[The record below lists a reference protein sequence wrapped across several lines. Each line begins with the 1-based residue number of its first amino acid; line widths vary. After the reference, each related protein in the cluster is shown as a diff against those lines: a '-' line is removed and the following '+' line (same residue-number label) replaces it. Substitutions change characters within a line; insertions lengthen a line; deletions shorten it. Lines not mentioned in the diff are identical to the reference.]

1 MSGDEIFA
9 LIVCVV
15 IGFIG
20 WMGWMGGLF
29 FHKPLV
35 PKKGTQAVA
44 LIAPLFAAALMLFV
58 LLKWSSH
65 DVRSNIVYICFY
77 LVMWFG
83 WLGASQLLLPYFGL
97 SVRDDLFERQNPAAA
112 VAIAGALI
120 GFTLAFA
127 GGNIG
132 DGPGWWVVVFSSGLA
147 TGTLVLLWVFGNM
160 ISRVAEAITID
171 RDVAAG
177 WRAFGFFIGGG
188 LIVGRAAAGNWQS
201 AGATAS
207 DFVSKGWPVLIV
219 WVMTVVLDVAFRPSP
234 ANPIRPTMVGGLF
247 PALLLVALGLIAAI
261 MQGAW

>member
-1 MSGDEIFA
+1 
-9 LIVCVV
+9 L
-15 IGFIG
+15 
-20 WMGWMGGLF
+20 L

-35 PKKGTQAVA
+35 HKKATQSVA
-44 LIAPLFAAALMLFV
+44 LIAPLCAAVVMFFV

-65 DVRSNIVYICFY
+65 DVQSNLLYILFY
-77 LVMWFG
+77 FAMWFG
-83 WLGASQLLLPYFGL
+83 WLGAGQLILPYFGL

-132 DGPGWWVVVFSSGLA
+132 DGPGWWVVLFSSGLA
-147 TGTLVLLWVFGNM
+147 TGTLVLLWVIGNL

-177 WRAFGFFIGGG
+177 WRALGFFIGGG
-188 LIVGRAAAGNWQS
+188 LVVGRAAAGNWQS
-201 AGATAS
+201 AGATMS
-207 DFVSKGWPVLIV
+207 DFIGKGWPVLIV
-219 WVMTVVLDVAFRPSP
+219 WVVTVVLDVAFRPSP
-234 ANPIRPTMVGGLF
+234 ASPIQPAMVSGFF

>member
-20 WMGWMGGLF
+20 WSRWIGGLLF
-29 FHKPLV
+29 LKPLV
-35 PKKGTQAVA
+35 RKRETRTVA
-44 LIAPLFAAALMLFV
+44 LIAPLSAAAVMLFV

-65 DVRSNIVYICFY
+65 DVQSNIVYISFY
-77 LVMWFG
+77 FAMWFG

-120 GFTLAFA
+120 GITLAFA

-147 TGTLVLLWVFGNM
+147 TGTLVLLWVFGNL
-160 ISRVAEAITID
+160 ISRVEEAITID

-177 WRAFGFFIGGG
+177 WRALGFFVGGG
-188 LIVGRAAAGNWQS
+188 LVVGRAAAGNWQS
-201 AGATAS
+201 AGATVS
-207 DFVSKGWPVLIV
+207 DFIGKGWPVLIV
-219 WVMTVVLDVAFRPSP
+219 WAVTVVLDVAFRPSP
-234 ANPIRPTMVGGLF
+234 ASPTRPTIVGGFL
-247 PALLLVALGLIAAI
+247 PALLLVVLGLIAAI